1 MSLGVYVRLRQDAT
15 WLAHVYHNL
24 VIVHVFCEALHLIW
38 TSHENSQLHEEQ
50 TQNVQQ
56 NLSYWNMF
64 CVGFDI
70 IRVCFVFLISK
81 IPDGC
86 FCAQDFI
93 SFWIFHLIYWI
104 KVELC
109 KGPLPALLVQK
120 ALVVHYTMTNATQH
134 SNVKKGWFRNFL
146 FWLHEKLEKLKH
158 GLLEKVDE
166 DFLL

>member
-1 MSLGVYVRLRQDAT
+1 MSLGAHVRLRQDAT

-24 VIVHVFCEALHLIW
+24 VIVHVCLWSFAPDLDFTWKFSIIWRTNTKCAAKVTETCSVLAL
-38 TSHENSQLHEEQ
+38 TSLE
-50 TQNVQQ
+50 
-56 NLSYWNMF
+56 
-64 CVGFDI
+64 
-70 IRVCFVFLISK
+70 FVFWNEISK

-120 ALVVHYTMTNATQH
+120 ALVVHYTMTNATLPL
-134 SNVKKGWFRNFL
+134 NTPTLKKDDSGIFSFGFMEN
-146 FWLHEKLEKLKH
+146 
-158 GLLEKVDE
+158 
-166 DFLL
+166 

>member
-1 MSLGVYVRLRQDAT
+1 MQHDLHTCTIIWWLSTFFVKLCT
-15 WLAHVYHNL
+15 W
-24 VIVHVFCEALHLIW
+24 FGLHMKIL
-38 TSHENSQLHEEQ
+38 NYMKNK
-50 TQNVQQ
+50 QNVQQ

-70 IRVCFVFLISK
+70 IRVCLFFLISK